1 MKKIIVSL
9 MSSIAVS
16 SIVSAQNT
24 VNDGVKFLYY
34 ERVTSAKQTL
44 QRAVAANP
52 KDPLAIYW
60 LGQAYMV
67 DGLLDSAKTLYQNA
81 LNNGVNEP
89 LLWVGAGHVQIMQ
102 GGDVNT
108 AKQHFEEAITAS
120 TPTKGRKIPNADVM
134 NAIGRAMSTGGSNQG
149 DPNYGIDKL
158 KRAAQLDP
166 NNPEIYVNL
175 GMCYLKLGG
184 DHGGEAFEAFR
195 QATQVNPQYARAYYK
210 IGRVYQTQRNKESM
224 DEWYGKAIAADAT
237 FAPVY
242 LQYFLYYSEKDVN
255 TAKEYLDKYVQY
267 ADKDCNTDYFVGDYL
282 FRAGKYQES
291 LAKAKEMQAG
301 ACKNFHRANVL
312 YAYDYDRLGD
322 SVQARQY
329 MQTFFQVADAS
340 EIEPDDV
347 AFAGKEYA
355 KFPGLEDTAIAYL
368 MRAYEMD
375 TVKENQIEYLTD
387 AANVAAKKNDF
398 AKQFEIM
405 NKMAALKGGKL
416 SETDY
421 FKMASAVTDA
431 AKADTTSAFD
441 QAKYNTADSIVAS
454 YINAYPDKP
463 QGYSFRVRLAKMM
476 DKDSTKGLAVHPI
489 EQYNQFLIKDTAAS
503 NKSKIFSNDTYLVLY
518 YANYASGDK
527 SENYKKAISIAD
539 EMMVLYPDAAS
550 EENRYA
556 SNIKKQLVTAITPKG
571 GVKQGSNIKQN

>member
-1 MKKIIVSL
+1 MKKIILSL
-9 MSSIAVS
+9 IGLITISSV
-16 SIVSAQNT
+16 VSAQNS
-24 VNDGVKFLYY
+24 VNDGIKFLYY
-34 ERVTSAKQTL
+34 ERVTSARQTL
-44 QRAVAANP
+44 QRAVADNP
-52 KDPLAIYW
+52 KDPVAIYW
-60 LGQAYMV
+60 LGQAYML
-67 DGLLDSAKTLYQNA
+67 DDHLDSAKTLYQNA

-89 LLWVGAGHVQIMQ
+89 LLWVGAGHVEIMQ
-102 GGDVNT
+102 GGDINT

-120 TPTKGRKIPNADVM
+120 TPTKGRKIPNSDVM

-149 DPNYGIDKL
+149 DANYGIDKL

-166 NNPEIYVNL
+166 KNPEIYINL
-175 GMCYLKLGG
+175 GMCYQKLGG
-184 DHGGEAFEAFR
+184 DHGGEAVEAYN
-195 QATQVNPQYARAYYK
+195 QALQINPQYARAYYK
-210 IGRVYQTQRNKESM
+210 IGKIYQSQRNKESM
-224 DEWYGKAIAADAT
+224 TENYDKAINADPT

-255 TAKEYLDKYVQY
+255 QAKEYLDKYVQY

-301 ACKNFHRANVL
+301 ACKNFHRADML

-322 SVQARQY
+322 SVAARQY
-329 MQTFFQVADAS
+329 MQTFFKEADAS
-340 EIEPDDV
+340 EIEADDV

-375 TVKENQIEYLTD
+375 TVKENQITYLTD

-405 NKMAALKGGKL
+405 NKMATLKGGKL

-441 QAKYNTADSIVAS
+441 ERKYRMADSIISS
-454 YINAYPDKP
+454 YISAYPDKP
-463 QGYSFRVRLAKMM
+463 QGYSFRVRLAKMA
-476 DKDSTKGLAVHPI
+476 DRDTSRGLAI
-489 EQYNQFLIKDTAAS
+489 AAIQNQNQFLAKDTSTTA
-503 NKSKIFSNDTYLVLY
+503 KQTIFRNDTYLLIY
-518 YANYASGDK
+518 NANYAPGDK
-527 SENYKKAISIAD
+527 AENYKKAIAIAD
-539 EMMVLYPDAAS
+539 EMMALYPDPAS
-550 EENRYA
+550 EENKYA
-556 SNIKKQLVTAITPKG
+556 NSIKKQLVTAITPHG
-571 GVKQGSNIKQN
+571 GVNKQNIKQQ

>member
-1 MKKIIVSL
+1 MKKIILSL
-9 MSSIAVS
+9 IGLTTIS
-16 SIVSAQNT
+16 SIVSAQNS
-24 VNDGVKFLYY
+24 VNDGIKFLYY

-67 DGLLDSAKTLYQNA
+67 DGLLDSAKVLYQNA

-89 LLWVGAGHVQIMQ
+89 LLWVGAGHVEIMQ

-166 NNPEIYVNL
+166 TNPEIYVNM

-195 QATQVNPQYARAYYK
+195 QATQINPQYARAYYK

-224 DEWYGKAIAADAT
+224 DEWYGKAIAADVT

-242 LQYFLYYSEKDVN
+242 LQYFLYYSERDVN
-255 TAKEYLDKYVQY
+255 QAKEYLDKYVQY

-291 LAKAKEMQAG
+291 LAKAKEMFG
-301 ACKNFHRANVL
+301 AACETNIRYL
-312 YAYDYDRLGD
+312 E
-322 SVQARQY
+322 
-329 MQTFFQVADAS
+329 S
-340 EIEPDDV
+340 EQRD
-347 AFAGKEYA
+347 
-355 KFPGLEDTAIAYL
+355 
-368 MRAYEMD
+368 
-375 TVKENQIEYLTD
+375 
-387 AANVAAKKNDF
+387 
-398 AKQFEIM
+398 
-405 NKMAALKGGKL
+405 
-416 SETDY
+416 
-421 FKMASAVTDA
+421 
-431 AKADTTSAFD
+431 
-441 QAKYNTADSIVAS
+441 
-454 YINAYPDKP
+454 
-463 QGYSFRVRLAKMM
+463 
-476 DKDSTKGLAVHPI
+476 
-489 EQYNQFLIKDTAAS
+489 
-503 NKSKIFSNDTYLVLY
+503 
-518 YANYASGDK
+518 
-527 SENYKKAISIAD
+527 
-539 EMMVLYPDAAS
+539 
-550 EENRYA
+550 
-556 SNIKKQLVTAITPKG
+556 
-571 GVKQGSNIKQN
+571 